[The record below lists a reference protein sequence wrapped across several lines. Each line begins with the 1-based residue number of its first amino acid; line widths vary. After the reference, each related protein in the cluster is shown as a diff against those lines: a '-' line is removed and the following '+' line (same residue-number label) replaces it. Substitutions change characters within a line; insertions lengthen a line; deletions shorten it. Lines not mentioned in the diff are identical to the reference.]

1 MFYLLEVTTTDK
13 VSKAV
18 YQYDTLNE
26 AKANFHSKLGSQMKS
41 ASCLA
46 ELVMVIEIYDAI
58 NSGKLCLIAT
68 NEYGSDILTVAT
80 SIATDNNTM
89 YGVKVA
95 NNMYITNTENGYPA
109 MRNA

>member
-41 ASCLA
+41 AFCLA
-46 ELVMVIEIYDAI
+46 ELVMVID
-58 NSGKLCLIAT
+58 
-68 NEYGSDILTVAT
+68 EYGAVYASERYTKPAEPE
-80 SIATDNNTM
+80 
-89 YGVKVA
+89 
-95 NNMYITNTENGYPA
+95 TEA
-109 MRNA
+109 

>member
-13 VSKAV
+13 ISKAV

-46 ELVMVIEIYDAI
+46 ELVMVID
-58 NSGKLCLIAT
+58 
-68 NEYGSDILTVAT
+68 EYGAVYASERYTKAPEEPE
-80 SIATDNNTM
+80 
-89 YGVKVA
+89 
-95 NNMYITNTENGYPA
+95 TEA
-109 MRNA
+109 

>member
-41 ASCLA
+41 ATCLA
-46 ELVMVIEIYDAI
+46 ELVMVID
-58 NSGKLCLIAT
+58 
-68 NEYGSDILTVAT
+68 EYGAVYASERYT
-80 SIATDNNTM
+80 
-89 YGVKVA
+89 K
-95 NNMYITNTENGYPA
+95 PA
-109 MRNA
+109 EPEEE